1 MICTSSS
8 VLVLSSRNQETEMTE
23 MLDVEKVVFVMIDGT
38 SFEIP
43 IGLSLEK
50 DFLVAIIESIRDMW
64 LEEHPSA
71 EIICKKEM

>member
-1 MICTSSS
+1 
-8 VLVLSSRNQETEMTE
+8 MTE

-50 DFLVAIIESIRDMW
+50 DFLVAIIEDIRDMW
-64 LEEHPSA
+64 LEEQPTAKIHGT
-71 EIICKKEM
+71 KKAQ